1 MSRPS
6 IKSYL
11 VQAIWNW
18 CTDVGLT
25 PYILVKVDDNC
36 VVPKEFV
43 EDGQII
49 FDISTEAAYELQ
61 FEEKAVH
68 FQARFGEKAMHCYVP
83 YKNIAGMFP
92 QEEPNKGMMFS
103 PASDEPDE
111 PKETEKKTNIPV
123 FSRVK

>member
-25 PYILVKVDDNC
+25 PYVLVRVDDNC
-36 VVPKEFV
+36 VVPQEFV

-49 FDISTEAAYELQ
+49 FDISSEATHNLTFDDREIS
-61 FEEKAVH
+61 FE
-68 FQARFGEKAMHCYVP
+68 ARFGEQALRCRVP
-83 YKNIAGMFP
+83 YRNIAGMFP

-103 PASDEPDE
+103 PNSDEPEDE
-111 PKETEKKTNIPV
+111 EIKPTPPKPV

>member
-11 VQAIWNW
+11 IQAIWNW

-25 PYILVKVDDNC
+25 PYVLVNVDDNC
-36 VVPKEFV
+36 EVPLEFV
-43 EDGQII
+43 EDGRII
-49 FDISTEAAYELQ
+49 FDISSEATHELH
-61 FEEKAVH
+61 FEDKAIR
-68 FQARFGEKAMHCYVP
+68 FQARFGEKAMQCYVP
-83 YKNIAGMFP
+83 YKNVAGMFP

-103 PASDEPDE
+103 PASDEPDDEE
-111 PKETEKKTNIPV
+111 PEKKKINTPV

>member
-25 PYILVKVDDNC
+25 PYVLVRVDDNC
-36 VVPKEFV
+36 VVPQEFV

-49 FDISTEAAYELQ
+49 FDISSEATHNLTFDDREIY
-61 FEEKAVH
+61 
-68 FQARFGEKAMHCYVP
+68 R
-83 YKNIAGMFP
+83 NIAGMFP

-103 PASDEPDE
+103 PNSDEPEDE
-111 PKETEKKTNIPV
+111 EIKPPPPKPV

>member
-25 PYILVKVDDNC
+25 PYVLVRVDEHC

-49 FDISTEAAYELQ
+49 FDISSEATHNLSFADKEIN
-61 FEEKAVH
+61 FE
-68 FQARFGEKAMHCYVP
+68 ARFGELPMRCCVP
-83 YKNIAGMFP
+83 YRNIAGMFP

-103 PASDEPDE
+103 PNSDEPEDE
-111 PKETEKKTNIPV
+111 EIRPTPPKPV